1 MAEFDLKINEQERTE
16 LLRLLTSSLGET
28 RVEVHRTHT
37 PDYRETVKHEEDVI
51 RHLLEKIQ
59 GLEGNPARPSRAR
72 TGSTPKSS
80 NSGGA
85 S

>member
-1 MAEFDLKINEQERTE
+1 MAEFDLKISDQERTE

-59 GLEGNPARPSRAR
+59 GLDGKPAPSSRAGN
-72 TGSTPKSS
+72 GSHS
-80 NSGGA
+80 
-85 S
+85 